1 MTDQPEN
8 AANGPAKKARQ
19 TPAVLGPRIRARRRK
34 LSLTLKELAQRSGLS
49 VGYLSQVETDKA
61 VPSLGTL
68 AQIAQ
73 AIEVDLEYFISTPR
87 AATALSRASERAK
100 FSLPGSAMSYEMI
113 SNDYPGSELS
123 SYILIVPP
131 GYISEIATHEGEEII
146 MVLEGEIEQTL
157 GDETLTMGVGDALH
171 YSGATPHSWANRSDA
186 DARMIW
192 TGTLSVLMRKSRN
205 TQK

>member
-1 MTDQPEN
+1 MQESPGKI
-8 AANGPAKKARQ
+8 AQGASRPARQ
-19 TPAVLGPRIRARRRK
+19 TPAVLGPRIRGRRRK
-34 LSLTLKELAQRSGLS
+34 LSLTLKTLAERSGVS

-73 AIEVDLEYFISTPR
+73 ALEVDLDHFITTPR
-87 AATALSRASERAK
+87 AATALSRASERAQ
-100 FSLPGSAMSYEMI
+100 FSLPGSAMSYEMV

-123 SYILIVPP
+123 SYILLVPP
-131 GYISEIATHEGEEII
+131 GYASEVTTHEGEEIV

-157 GDETLTMGVGDALH
+157 GDETLVMGQGDALH

-186 DARMIW
+186 PARMIW
-192 TGTLSVLMRKSRN
+192 TGTLSVLLRK
-205 TQK
+205 